1 MSKPFITKEDVN
13 QLRDYV
19 MASDGRNQA
28 ESTILL
34 HVTHSNLQAR
44 FFELRLDLH
53 VSDCVHALRRN
64 SRVTTAACTSR
75 RMVPVRGAAL
85 TAAQVPEQCA
95 CQICVPPVN
104 PYPSLPCCC
113 R

>member
-53 VSDCVHALRRN
+53 VSDNVHAW
-64 SRVTTAACTSR
+64 
-75 RMVPVRGAAL
+75 
-85 TAAQVPEQCA
+85 
-95 CQICVPPVN
+95 
-104 PYPSLPCCC
+104 
-113 R
+113 